1 MKMNEVKS
9 GGSPVRWDDGRE
21 KRPSCERQWKSQPS
35 DRHTNWRLNI
45 QVTVPHIT
53 DVKICK
59 KKM

>member
-35 DRHTNWRLNI
+35 DRHTN
-45 QVTVPHIT
+45 
-53 DVKICK
+53 
-59 KKM
+59 